1 MEKFDLLSKVDPYRI
16 LSGSDRRCI
25 LKTMLRREYQAGELL
40 IAESGW
46 IDHIGF
52 LFAGRA
58 EVLMAYHDNAQIPV
72 YHLYPGE
79 FFGDLACLTDRK
91 SLVSVV
97 CRETTIVYMQRYKD
111 FMRSLETHPAM
122 KSYFMKSAF
131 HKLWRIFQ
139 IERNGYS
146 KKNIHGFRNTG
157 IPKSMKKAIE
167 FIESNFDRPIT
178 VIQVAKASGLS
189 KSVFSRRFKEH
200 MGVPFKSYLN
210 QMRIVKAKYFISHQ
224 GMNVT
229 EACFAVGFNDIAH
242 FSRTFRKLE
251 GISPSHHK
259 NRMET
264 VLP

>member
-1 MEKFDLLSKVDPYRI
+1 M
-16 LSGSDRRCI
+16 
-25 LKTMLRREYQAGELL
+25 KTILRREYQAGEPL
-40 IAESGW
+40 ISESGW

-58 EVLMAYHDNAQIPV
+58 EVFMGYHGASQVSV
-72 YHLYPGE
+72 YNLYPGE

-91 SLVSVV
+91 SLVTVV

-111 FMRSLETHPAM
+111 FMRSLEAHPAM

-139 IERNGYS
+139 IVRNGYS
-146 KKNIHGFRNTG
+146 EKSINGFEG
-157 IPKSMKKAIE
+157 VGMPKQMKRAVE
-167 FIESNFDRPIT
+167 FIETNFDQPIT

-200 MGVPFKSYLN
+200 IGVPFKAYLN
-210 QMRIVKAKYFISHQ
+210 QMRIAKAKYFISHQ

-242 FSRTFRKLE
+242 FSRTYRKLE
-251 GISPSHHK
+251 GISPSYHK
-259 NRMET
+259 NRIESAPLFQKSEDFKAKAASAKST
-264 VLP
+264 GIT